1 MRSSSAV
8 NLGRRPPFLFE
19 EASSAQ
25 LISLR
30 SGVRVLGMMRSI
42 VGDRGGEEG
51 ITFAMMLVK
60 VVVTTSL

>member
-8 NLGRRPPFLFE
+8 NLGRRPHFLFA

-25 LISLR
+25 LISPR
-30 SGVRVLGMMRSI
+30 SGVGVLGMMRSI
-42 VGDRGGEEG
+42 IGERGGEEE